1 MIKRTAGYISLLLAL
16 LMTSAVAADDR
27 DDRGRYD
34 DRYDDD
40 RYDDD
45 RYDDDRGR
53 YDDRHDRDD
62 RYDRYH
68 SGELRQLA
76 TELESL
82 TSATYREARDDFHG
96 TYRGRDRDRSGR
108 TNEALAD
115 LNRLDDRAR
124 AFHREVTRKNKKKN
138 DRWDSEREF
147 RALDAAFREASISLS
162 AVRPERDV
170 RRLWSRVDDTMD
182 DLGDFYEGSRYSYW
196 RGRD

>member
-16 LMTSAVAADDR
+16 LVTSAVAADDR

-34 DRYDDD
+34 DDRYEDD
-40 RYDDD
+40 RYDD
-45 RYDDDRGR
+45 RYDGD
-53 YDDRHDRDD
+53 
-62 RYDRYH
+62 H
-68 SGELRQLA
+68 SVELRQLA
-76 TELESL
+76 TELQGL
-82 TSATYREARDDFHG
+82 TSAAYREARDDFHG
-96 TYRGRDRDRSGR
+96 TYRGRDRDRYGR

-115 LNRLDDRAR
+115 LNRLDNRAR

-138 DRWDSEREF
+138 DRWDSDREF
-147 RALDAAFREASISLS
+147 RALDAAFREASINLS